1 MAFLIRT
8 IAVAKSGREI
18 SRDRTLD
25 VGELT
30 VGRAPENDIHLA
42 DLTVELQHLS
52 LSDSGDGMLRAT
64 ALGQLPFLLDG
75 ASTTEAMI
83 DPNAGANIIVGPAN
97 LEISREGDGP
107 VQIIQSVIK
116 KSVASVEPTKSF
128 ALASAM
134 PSKRA
139 MAWTGALAILVLLL
153 SVPILTHLTRDTSV
167 QGTDYLAG
175 PDEARINQVRFDSTW
190 SSGKLSLAHHDLE
203 DNCEACHATPFVTV
217 QDETCLT
224 CHEELGDH
232 AEKPRLKTG
241 MAPLPAGEAW
251 QWAVA
256 ETLGNEGPGSCTS
269 CHLEHEGNV
278 RLEAATEQFCAE
290 CHQDLDARLTDVTF
304 GNADNFGAKHP
315 QFRPTFYTEHGQE
328 NPVRV
333 SLDTKIEE
341 KSGLIFPHDIHME
354 ANGGV
359 ARMAISLDQ
368 YGEPLECSNC
378 HELTDDEIGYK
389 PVEMEPACEACHS
402 LVADRDATGAF
413 TSLRHGDVSDL
424 MEDLATMGKGPKRA
438 VVTGRE
444 RPGQFA
450 TGGTYAINFGR
461 PAASLIAI
469 NRALLPGGT
478 CGDCHIRT
486 TTDGRPDLIPVNLP
500 DRFLGHG
507 FFTHKGHEDEECTSC
522 HEADTSKVATDL
534 LLPNVE
540 SCQDCHTGEALKENE
555 QPFVLA
561 SGIKGMIDRG
571 EKVTSSCAMCHGYH
585 TPTAP
590 WPGDH
595 PILQSTPEG
604 MPNEMDAKST
614 DSIASISA
622 MLKD

>member
-18 SRDRTLD
+18 TRERTLD
-25 VGELT
+25 VSDLT
-30 VGRAPENDIHLA
+30 VGRSPDCDIHLS
-42 DLTVELQHLS
+42 DLTVELQHIS
-52 LSDSGDGMLRAT
+52 LSDAGGGMLRAS
-64 ALGQLPFLLDG
+64 AMGELPFDLDG
-75 ASTTEAMI
+75 SSTTDATI
-83 DPNAGANIIVGPAN
+83 DPNAGATIKVGPAK

-107 VQIIQSVIK
+107 VEIIQSVIK
-116 KSVASVEPTKSF
+116 KSATAVEPTASF

-134 PSKRA
+134 PSKRT
-139 MAWTGALAILVLLL
+139 MAWTTALAILILLL
-153 SVPILTHLTRDTSV
+153 TVPIVTHLTRDRSAEG
-167 QGTDYLAG
+167 QG
-175 PDEARINQVRFDSTW
+175 PDAPRLDQVSFDSTW
-190 SSGKLSLAHHDLE
+190 SSGALSLAHHDLE

-232 AEKPRLKTG
+232 AKKPRLKAG
-241 MAPLPAGEAW
+241 MAPLLANEAW

-278 RLEAATEQFCAE
+278 RQQAATEEFCAE
-290 CHQDLDARLTDVTF
+290 CHQDLDMRLTDVAF
-304 GNADNFGAKHP
+304 SNADDFGMKHP
-315 QFRPTFYTEHGQE
+315 QFRPTFYTEYNQE
-328 NPVRV
+328 DPVRI
-333 SLDTKIEE
+333 SLDKPIEE
-341 KSGLIFPHDIHME
+341 KSGLLFPHDIHMDS
-354 ANGGV
+354 NGGV

-378 HELTDDEIGYK
+378 HELTEDKVSYE
-389 PVEMEPACEACHS
+389 PVEMEPSCEACHS
-402 LVADRDATGAF
+402 LVAGRDGAGGF
-413 TSLRHGDVSDL
+413 TSLRHGDVQDL

-438 VVTGRE
+438 VVTGRS

-450 TGGTYAINFGR
+450 RGGTYAVNFGR

-478 CGDCHIRT
+478 CGDCHINT
-486 TTDGRPDLIPVNLP
+486 TTNGRPDLIPVNLP
-500 DRFLGHG
+500 DRFLQHG
-507 FFTHKGHEDEECTSC
+507 FFTHVGHEDEECTDC
-522 HEADTSKVATDL
+522 HEADTSDASTDL
-534 LLPNVE
+534 LMPALE
-540 SCQDCHTGEALKENE
+540 SCQDCHKGATAVATKEIV
-555 QPFVLA
+555 P
-561 SGIKGMIDRG
+561 
-571 EKVTSSCAMCHGYH
+571 SSCAMCHGYH

-590 WPGDH
+590 WPVDH

-604 MPNEMDAKST
+604 MRGKST

>member
-18 SRDRTLD
+18 PRERTLD
-25 VGELT
+25 VSDLT
-30 VGRAPENDIHLA
+30 VGRSPDCDIHLS
-42 DLTVELQHLS
+42 DLTVELQHIS
-52 LSDSGDGMLRAT
+52 LSDAGGGMLRAS
-64 ALGQLPFLLDG
+64 AMGELPFDLDG
-75 ASTTEAMI
+75 SSTTDATI
-83 DPNAGANIIVGPAN
+83 DPNAGATIKVGPAK

-107 VQIIQSVIK
+107 VEIIQSVIK
-116 KSVASVEPTKSF
+116 KSATAVEPTASF

-134 PSKRA
+134 PSKRT
-139 MAWTGALAILVLLL
+139 MAWTTALAILILLL
-153 SVPILTHLTRDTSV
+153 TVPIVTHLTRDRSTEG
-167 QGTDYLAG
+167 QG
-175 PDEARINQVRFDSTW
+175 PDAPRLDQVSFDSTW
-190 SSGKLSLAHHDLE
+190 SSGALSLAHHDLE

-232 AEKPRLKTG
+232 AKKPRLKTG
-241 MAPLPAGEAW
+241 MAPLPANEAW

-278 RLEAATEQFCAE
+278 RQQAATEEFCAE
-290 CHQDLDARLTDVTF
+290 CHQDLDMRLTDVAF
-304 GNADNFGAKHP
+304 SNADDFGMKHP
-315 QFRPTFYTEHGQE
+315 QFRPTFYTEYNQE
-328 NPVRV
+328 DPVRI
-333 SLDTKIEE
+333 SLDKPIEE
-341 KSGLIFPHDIHME
+341 KSGLLFPHDIHMDS
-354 ANGGV
+354 NGGV

-378 HELTDDEIGYK
+378 HELTEDKVSYE
-389 PVEMEPACEACHS
+389 PVEMEPSCEACHS
-402 LVADRDATGAF
+402 LVAGRDGAGGF
-413 TSLRHGDVSDL
+413 TSLRHGDVQDL

-438 VVTGRE
+438 VVTGRT

-450 TGGTYAINFGR
+450 RGGTYAVNFGR

-478 CGDCHIRT
+478 CGDCHINT
-486 TTDGRPDLIPVNLP
+486 TTNGRPDLIPVNLP
-500 DRFLGHG
+500 DRFLQHG
-507 FFTHKGHEDEECTSC
+507 FFTHVGHEDEECTDC
-522 HEADTSKVATDL
+522 HEADTSNASTDL
-534 LLPNVE
+534 LMPALE
-540 SCQDCHTGEALKENE
+540 SCQDCHKGATAVATKEIV
-555 QPFVLA
+555 P
-561 SGIKGMIDRG
+561 
-571 EKVTSSCAMCHGYH
+571 SSCAMCHGYH

-604 MPNEMDAKST
+604 MRGKST

>member
-8 IAVAKSGREI
+8 IAVARSGREI
-18 SRDRTLD
+18 PRDRTLE
-25 VGELT
+25 VNGLT
-30 VGRAPENDIHLA
+30 VGRSPDCDIHLA

-52 LSDSGDGMLRAT
+52 LSDAGGGMLRAT
-64 ALGQLPFLLDG
+64 ALGELPFSLNGSITGD
-75 ASTTEAMI
+75 ATI
-83 DPNAGANIIVGPAN
+83 DPNARATIAVGPAQ

-116 KSVASVEPTKSF
+116 KSGATVEPTAGF

-134 PSKRA
+134 PSKRT
-139 MAWTGALAILVLLL
+139 MAWISSMAILVLLL
-153 SVPILTHLTRDTSV
+153 TVPIVTHLTRDRSV
-167 QGTDYLAG
+167 EGQG
-175 PDEARINQVRFDSTW
+175 PDASMIDQVSFDSTW
-190 SSGKLSLAHHDLE
+190 SSGALSLAHHDLE

-232 AEKPRLKTG
+232 AKKPRLKAG

-278 RLEAATEQFCAE
+278 RQQAATEEFCAE
-290 CHQDLDARLTDVTF
+290 CHQDLDMRLTDVSF
-304 GNADNFGAKHP
+304 GNADDFGMKHP
-315 QFRPTFYTEHGQE
+315 QFRPTFYTEYNQE
-328 NPVRV
+328 DPVRI
-333 SLDTKIEE
+333 SLDKAIEE
-341 KSGLIFPHDIHME
+341 KSGLLFPHDIHMD
-354 ANGGV
+354 ADGGV

-378 HELTDDEIGYK
+378 HELTEDKVSYK
-389 PVEMEPACEACHS
+389 PIEMEPSCEACHS
-402 LVADRDATGAF
+402 LVAGRDGAGGF

-438 VVTGRE
+438 VVTGRT

-450 TGGTYAINFGR
+450 RGGAYAVNFGR

-478 CGDCHIRT
+478 CGDCHINT

-500 DRFLGHG
+500 DRFLQHG
-507 FFTHKGHEDEECTSC
+507 FFTHAGHEDEECTDC
-522 HEADTSKVATDL
+522 HEADTSKASTDL
-534 LLPNVE
+534 LMPALE
-540 SCQDCHTGEALKENE
+540 SCQDCHKGATAVATKEIV
-555 QPFVLA
+555 P
-561 SGIKGMIDRG
+561 
-571 EKVTSSCAMCHGYH
+571 SSCAMCHGYH

-604 MPNEMDAKST
+604 MRGRST

-622 MLKD
+622 MLDK

>member
-8 IAVAKSGREI
+8 IAVARSGREI

-25 VGELT
+25 SGELT
-30 VGRAPENDIHLA
+30 IGRSPDCDIHLA
-42 DLTVELQHLS
+42 DLTVELQHVKLA
-52 LSDSGDGMLRAT
+52 DAGNGMLRAT
-64 ALGQLPFLLDG
+64 ALGELPFDLDG
-75 ASTTEAMI
+75 SSTTEASI
-83 DPNAGANIIVGPAN
+83 DPNAGATLTVGPTS
-97 LEISREGDGP
+97 LVISREGDGP
-107 VQIIQSVIK
+107 VQIIQSQVK
-116 KSVASVEPTKSF
+116 KAASKVEPTAGF
-128 ALASAM
+128 ALANAM

-139 MAWTGALAILVLLL
+139 MAWITSMAILILLL
-153 SVPILTHLTRDTSV
+153 TVPIVTHLTRDTSLE
-167 QGTDYLAG
+167 GKG
-175 PDEARINQVRFDSTW
+175 PDAPRFNQVSFDSAWT
-190 SSGKLSLAHHDLE
+190 SGDLSLAHHDLK

-232 AEKPRLKTG
+232 AKKPRLKAG

-269 CHLEHEGNV
+269 CHLEHEGKV
-278 RLEAATEQFCAE
+278 RQQAATEQFCAE
-290 CHQDLDARLTDVTF
+290 CHQDLDTRLTDVAF
-304 GNADNFGAKHP
+304 GNANNFGDKHP
-315 QFRPTFYTEHGQE
+315 QFRPTFYTAYGQDK
-328 NPVRV
+328 PVRV
-333 SLDTKIEE
+333 SLDKAIEE
-341 KSGLIFPHDIHME
+341 KSGLIFPHDIHMD

-368 YGEPLECSNC
+368 YGEPLECASC
-378 HELTDDEIGYK
+378 HELTEDKVGYK

-402 LVADRDATGAF
+402 LVAGRDGAGGF
-413 TSLRHGDVSDL
+413 TSLRHGDVEDL

-478 CGDCHIRT
+478 CGDCHIPTR
-486 TTDGRPDLIPVNLP
+486 TDGRADLIPVNLP
-500 DRFLGHG
+500 DRFLLHG
-507 FFTHKGHEDEECTSC
+507 YFTHVGHEEEECTDC
-522 HEADTSKVATDL
+522 HKADTSKKATDL
-534 LLPNVE
+534 LMPAID
-540 SCQDCHTGEALKENE
+540 SCQDCHKGADAVATKEIV
-555 QPFVLA
+555 P
-561 SGIKGMIDRG
+561 
-571 EKVTSSCAMCHGYH
+571 SSCAMCHGYH

-604 MPNEMDAKST
+604 LRGKST